1 MTEKQC
7 EYYKKYYKEHKEQ
20 YKNYRKRYYQ
30 EHREEILEYAKKE
43 REENPEYHA
52 DWQRKNKEKLN
63 AIKTRYRKK
72 LALHKKRVKQ
82 AKLQYRD
89 SKGRFC
95 KL

>member
-1 MTEKQC
+1 MPTNKK
-7 EYYKKYYKEHKEQ
+7 EY
-20 YKNYRKRYYQ
+20 NRKYYQ
-30 EHREEILEYAKKE
+30 EHKEHRLAYHKKYYEKHKEELLAYAKKA
-43 REENPEYHA
+43 RDSNPEYHA
-52 DWQRKNKEKLN
+52 EWQRKNKEKLN

-82 AKLQYRD
+82 AKSQYRD